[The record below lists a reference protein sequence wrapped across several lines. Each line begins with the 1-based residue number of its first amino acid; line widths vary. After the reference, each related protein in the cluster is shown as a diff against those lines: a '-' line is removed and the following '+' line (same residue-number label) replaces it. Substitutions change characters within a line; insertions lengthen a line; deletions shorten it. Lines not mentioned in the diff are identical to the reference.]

1 MADEVHQFSDLPRRK
16 GDAQPMGAALANA
29 QSNRSSGSP
38 PRIGVIYNKRSHRS
52 REVAPEV
59 AARPNVTAAE
69 PATRDDIPAALA
81 QFAKDGIDL
90 LIIAGGDGTVRD
102 VLTSGEAVFGDH
114 WPDVAVL
121 PKGKTNA
128 LNVDLGAPDDWSV
141 IAAIDAYETGTR
153 KVRHPVAIRAI
164 DGSTSPVLGFILGAG
179 AFSLGIRAGQD
190 AHRYGAFDSLAV
202 GLTSVWG
209 IAQALFG
216 SDTNPWRRGVKMQLE
231 TGEDR
236 TPVPHSYS
244 EGADRREIL
253 LASTLEKFPVGVKP
267 FHKNQTGLR
276 VAVLD
281 RPRRRV
287 VAMLPGVL
295 AGYTP
300 DWLARYGFHQFAVP
314 SFRMKIEDEFIV
326 DGEFFPAGDYLVS
339 QGPALN
345 FLVP

>member
-1 MADEVHQFSDLPRRK
+1 MADEVHQFSDLPKRD
-16 GDAQPMGAALANA
+16 GDARAKSAT
-29 QSNRSSGSP
+29 RSDRLPGTP
-38 PRIGVIYNKRSHRS
+38 PRIGIIYNKRSHRS
-52 REVAPEV
+52 REIAPEV
-59 AARPNVTAAE
+59 AARPNVSAAE
-69 PATRDDIPAALA
+69 PATRGDIPAALA
-81 QFAKDGIDL
+81 QFAQSGIDL

-102 VLTSGEAVFGDH
+102 VLTSGAAVFGDH

-128 LNVDLGAPDDWSV
+128 LNVDLGAPEDWSV
-141 IAAIDAYETGTR
+141 IAAIDAYETGKR
-153 KVRHPVAIRAI
+153 KARHPIAIRAT
-164 DGSTSPVLGFILGAG
+164 DESTSPVLGFILGAG

-202 GLTSVWG
+202 GLTSLWG

-216 SDTNPWRRGVKMQLE
+216 SDANPWRRGVKMHLE
-231 TGEDR
+231 TGDDR
-236 TPVPHSYS
+236 QPVPHSYPAN
-244 EGADRREIL
+244 ADRREIL
-253 LASTLEKFPVGVKP
+253 LASTLKKFPVGVKP
-267 FHKNQTGLR
+267 FHKHQSGLR

-287 VAMLPGVL
+287 VAMLPAVL

-300 DWLARYGFHQFAVP
+300 KWLARYGFHQFAVP
-314 SFRMKIEDEFIV
+314 SFRMNIEDEFIV

-339 QGPALN
+339 QGPAIN